1 MEDYTWI
8 AMFLPAGT
16 PPEIVQRLNE
26 AVNLAIQAPEI
37 RQRLEGLAF
46 EPVGGSQ
53 SRFAEYV
60 KAEVAKW
67 GKVVRETGA
76 KSD

>member
-1 MEDYTWI
+1 
-8 AMFLPAGT
+8 MFLPAGT
-16 PPEIVQRLNE
+16 PAEIVQRLNE
-26 AVNLAIQAPEI
+26 GANRAIQAPDTRE
-37 RQRLEGLAF
+37 RLEALAF

-53 SRFAEYV
+53 REFAEYV
-60 KAEVAKW
+60 KAEIAKW